1 MDIVYVIEARI
12 GNAWVDI
19 WRGSKF
25 LLALDIKKALNR
37 DMPNLVLRVISIEG

>member
-19 WRGSKF
+19 WSGSKF
-25 LLALDIKKALNR
+25 LATLDIKKALNR